1 MHIFYG
7 FKLWYWRRL
16 LRVPYAA
23 RRSSQSILNEI
34 NPEFHWKDW
43 GWNWSFNSLATWWEG
58 SQLTGK
64 HPDAQKDW
72 GQEENWATEDEMVG
86 WHHWLSGLG
95 LSKLREL
102 VKDGERHQ
110 LGREEPAEQTPAS
123 SLQTTRSHRH
133 MSAVWPGMRENWTA
147 IPVGRSGTWPGTRFI
162 Q

>member
-95 LSKLREL
+95 FEQLREI
-102 VKDGERHQ
+102 VKD
-110 LGREEPAEQTPAS
+110 REAWRASVNGVTKSQTRLRNWAITTIQQHRTFVGKVI
-123 SLQTTRSHRH
+123 SLLFNILSRLVITFLPRS
-133 MSAVWPGMRENWTA
+133 V
-147 IPVGRSGTWPGTRFI
+147 F
-162 Q
+162 